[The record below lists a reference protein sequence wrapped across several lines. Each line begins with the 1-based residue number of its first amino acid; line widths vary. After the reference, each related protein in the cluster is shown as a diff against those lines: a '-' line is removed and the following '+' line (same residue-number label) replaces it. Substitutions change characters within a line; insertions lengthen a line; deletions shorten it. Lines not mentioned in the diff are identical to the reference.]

1 MMSEVEKRLSKAGSK
16 AGHLQRHCLKL
27 LAEHQRDGA
36 IPTSG
41 RFLFYELVSRSVVPK
56 DHYVDENGKKKS
68 RTPAQ
73 DVADALWHL
82 RRKSRIVPMNWI
94 VDETRDLDSWQ
105 YASSVYEYVDDSLPD
120 ARIDLWGGEP
130 PPLIICESRSL
141 AGVLRRIAYDY
152 LCPIAA
158 TNGQVGGFLH
168 TTIGPLIEDGGGFR
182 RVLYFG
188 DLDLSGGHIEENTR
202 GELSEYG
209 ELDWERLA
217 VTDVQVRAEN
227 LTIAMKKDKRYK
239 PPLEFP
245 AVETEALKQQKIQR
259 ILLDTLDDA
268 LPQPLDEM
276 QEVEQAQRVQ
286 VRKALRGI
294 EPGAEDDKVTEAEEE
309 GEDDE

>member
-1 MMSEVEKRLSKAGSK
+1 MCEVEKRLSKAGSK

-41 RFLFYELVSRSVVPK
+41 RFLFYELVSRRVVPK
-56 DHYVDENGKKKS
+56 DHYRDENGNKKS

-82 RRKSRIVPMNWI
+82 RKKARIVPMDWI

-105 YASSVYEYVDDSLPD
+105 YANSVYEYVEDDLPH
-120 ARIDLWGGEP
+120 ARIDLWEGEP

-141 AGVLRRIAYDY
+141 AGVLRRIARNY

-168 TTIGPLIEDGGGFR
+168 TTVGPLIEEGGGTR

-202 GELSEYG
+202 NELSEYG
-209 ELDWERLA
+209 ELDWQRLA
-217 VTDVQVRAEN
+217 ITHVQVREHD
-227 LTIAMKKDKRYK
+227 LVPVMKTDRRFRPPKSSRLWRPRRCGSGRYS
-239 PPLEFP
+239 
-245 AVETEALKQQKIQR
+245 AS
-259 ILLDTLDDA
+259 
-268 LPQPLDEM
+268 
-276 QEVEQAQRVQ
+276 
-286 VRKALRGI
+286 
-294 EPGAEDDKVTEAEEE
+294 
-309 GEDDE
+309 

>member
-1 MMSEVEKRLSKAGSK
+1 LSELEKKLSKPGSK
-16 AGHLQRHCLKL
+16 AGRLQRACLKL
-27 LAEHQRDGA
+27 LAEHRRDGA

-41 RFLFYELVSRSVVPK
+41 RFLFYELVSRAVIPK
-56 DHYVDENGKKKS
+56 DHYLDEHGEKKS

-82 RRKSRIVPMNWI
+82 RRKARIVPMDWI

-105 YASSVYEYVDDSLPD
+105 YADSVYRYVEDDLPF
-120 ARIDLWGGEP
+120 ARIDLWEGEP

-141 AGVLRRIAYDY
+141 AGVLRPIARDY

-168 TTIGPLIEDGGGFR
+168 TTIGPLIEEGGGTR

-217 VTDVQVRAEN
+217 VTDVQVRNEN
-227 LTIAMKKDKRYK
+227 LVVAMKKDKRYR
-239 PPLEFP
+239 PPREFP

-259 ILLDTLDDA
+259 ILLDALDDA
-268 LPQPLDEM
+268 APQWLDEV
-276 QEVEQAQRVQ
+276 QEVEEEQRVQ
-286 VRKALRGI
+286 VRKALRDII
-294 EPGAEDDKVTEAEEE
+294 EGSS
-309 GEDDE
+309 DEPE

>member
-1 MMSEVEKRLSKAGSK
+1 MSGTSDIEKRLSKPNTK
-16 AGHLQRHCLKL
+16 AGRLQRHCLKL
-27 LAEHQRDGA
+27 LAEHRRDGA

-41 RFLFYELVSRSVVPK
+41 RFLFYELVSRNVVPK
-56 DHYVDENGKKKS
+56 DHYLDEHGNKRQ

-82 RRKSRIVPMNWI
+82 RRKARIVPMDWI

-105 YASSVYEYVDDSLPD
+105 YASSVYKYVEDDLPF
-120 ARIDLWGGEP
+120 ARIDLWEGRP

-141 AGVLRRIAYDY
+141 AGVLRRIARDY

-168 TTIGPLIEDGGGFR
+168 TTVGPLIEEGGGAR

-188 DLDLSGGHIEENTR
+188 DLDLSRGHIEENTR

-209 ELDWERLA
+209 ELDWMRLA
-217 VTDVQVRAEN
+217 VTDVQVRNEN
-227 LTIAMKKDKRYK
+227 LTVAMKKDKRYK
-239 PPLEFP
+239 PPREFS

-259 ILLDTLDDA
+259 ILLDALDDA
-268 LPQPLDEM
+268 VPQPLV
-276 QEVEQAQRVQ
+276 EVRAVEEEQCVQ
-286 VRKALRGI
+286 VPKALRGI
-294 EPGAEDDKVTEAEEE
+294 QSGGYVE
-309 GEDDE
+309 

>member
-1 MMSEVEKRLSKAGSK
+1 MPEIESRLSKPDSK
-16 AGHLQRHCLKL
+16 AGRLQRHCLQL

-41 RFLFYELVSRSVVPK
+41 RFLFYELVSRAVIPK
-56 DHYVDENGKKKS
+56 DHYLGENGEKKK

-73 DVADALWHL
+73 DVSDALWHL
-82 RRKSRIVPMNWI
+82 RRKARIVPMDWI

-105 YASSVYEYVDDSLPD
+105 YASSVYRYVEDELPY
-120 ARIDLWGGEP
+120 ARMDLWEGEP

-141 AGVLRRIAYDY
+141 AGVLRRIARDY

-168 TTIGPLIEDGGGFR
+168 TTVGPLIEEGGGIR

-209 ELDWERLA
+209 KLDWQRLA
-217 VTDVQVRAEN
+217 VTDVQVRSEN
-227 LTIAMKKDKRYK
+227 LVVAQKTDNRYK
-239 PPLEFP
+239 PPRKFP
-245 AVETEALKQQKIQR
+245 SVETEALSQQKIQR
-259 ILLDTLDDA
+259 ILLDALDDA
-268 LPQPLDEM
+268 VPQPIDEV
-276 QEVEQAQRVQ
+276 QEVEEEQRVQ
-286 VRKALRGI
+286 VRKVLRGI
-294 EPGAEDDKVTEAEEE
+294 QP
-309 GEDDE
+309 